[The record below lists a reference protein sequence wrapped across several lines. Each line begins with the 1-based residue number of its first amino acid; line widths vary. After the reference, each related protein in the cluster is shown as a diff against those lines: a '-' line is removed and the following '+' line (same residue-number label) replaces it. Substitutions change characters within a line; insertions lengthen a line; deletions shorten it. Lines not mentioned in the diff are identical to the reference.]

1 MKSTLVISI
10 VTFCIGWTTFF
21 QNSGI
26 EGVVTDAANG
36 EPVLFA
42 TVALYQNGILQNGTE
57 TDLDGKYSFTNLE
70 AGLYDLE
77 FNYVGLK
84 SQRITDVLVAADK
97 LITVDAKLTEDSQM
111 LDEVVVEGYKV
122 PLIEVDNTTSGA
134 TITSTSVSK
143 REARRHKR
151 KMRKGLAGKDKNALP
166 TRAINQI
173 AATSAGVS
181 KNGNISVRGSRGQVR
196 QYNCTD
202 GIRVNPEN
210 AANLLPRQTLEESEP
225 VGFKFD
231 DTFVEEVSNSEGYE
245 KPAENPFVSP
255 LQEAFSTFSL
265 DVDRASYSNIRRMLN
280 HNQMPPPDAVRV
292 EEMVNYFDYNYE
304 EPLGEHPITVHHNYT
319 SCPWN
324 KDHRLLHLSMKA
336 KEVDTSIL
344 PASNLVYLVDVSGSM
359 GSQNKLPLVVK
370 SLKLLVDQLRPEDRV
385 AVVTY
390 AGASAIALPSTSAA
404 DKKTI
409 KEGLERLQ
417 SGGGTAGAQGIKTA
431 YEIAKNN
438 FIEGGNNRVILAT
451 DGDFNIGVSDAN
463 GLEKLIEKKRES
475 GIFLS
480 VLGFGMGNYQDHKM
494 QTLANKGN
502 GNHAYIDSYNEAKK
516 VFVNEFA
523 GTLYTVA
530 KDVKIQIEFNAA
542 HVQSYRL
549 IGYENRMLAKED
561 FNDDKKDAG
570 EVGAGHNVTAIYEII
585 PAGSASEFSAS
596 IDEEIAKKSRTGKQ
610 ADSSQALGYIKCRY
624 KHPDADKS
632 IKFENSIASAETS
645 ITDLDKD
652 IQFSVAVA
660 EFGMNLSQSKFLKT
674 SDLNNCI
681 NQATSNVGD
690 DKEGYRQE
698 LVELM
703 KKYMS
708 LQSIAQQN

>member
-1 MKSTLVISI
+1 M
-10 VTFCIGWTTFF
+10 CI
-21 QNSGI
+21 
-26 EGVVTDAANG
+26 
-36 EPVLFA
+36 
-42 TVALYQNGILQNGTE
+42 
-57 TDLDGKYSFTNLE
+57 
-70 AGLYDLE
+70 
-77 FNYVGLK
+77 
-84 SQRITDVLVAADK
+84 R
-97 LITVDAKLTEDSQM
+97 
-111 LDEVVVEGYKV
+111 
-122 PLIEVDNTTSGA
+122 
-134 TITSTSVSK
+134 
-143 REARRHKR
+143 
-151 KMRKGLAGKDKNALP
+151 
-166 TRAINQI
+166 
-173 AATSAGVS
+173 
-181 KNGNISVRGSRGQVR
+181 
-196 QYNCTD
+196 
-202 GIRVNPEN
+202 
-210 AANLLPRQTLEESEP
+210 
-225 VGFKFD
+225 
-231 DTFVEEVSNSEGYE
+231 
-245 KPAENPFVSP
+245 
-255 LQEAFSTFSL
+255 
-265 DVDRASYSNIRRMLN
+265 DR
-280 HNQMPPPDAVRV
+280 
-292 EEMVNYFDYNYE
+292 
-304 EPLGEHPITVHHNYT
+304 
-319 SCPWN
+319 
-324 KDHRLLHLSMKA
+324 A
-336 KEVDTSIL
+336 KEVDTSTL

-359 GSQNKLPLVVK
+359 NSQNKLPLVVK

-385 AVVTY
+385 AIVTY
-390 AGASAIALPSTSAA
+390 AGASAVALPSTSAS

-409 KEGLERLQ
+409 KQGLERLR

-431 YEIAKNN
+431 YEIAQNN

-451 DGDFNIGVSDAN
+451 DGDFNIGISDAN

-475 GIFLS
+475 DIFLS

-585 PAGSASEFSAS
+585 PTGSESEFSAS

-610 ADSSQALGYIKCRY
+610 ADSSQALSYIKCRY

-632 IKFENSIASAETS
+632 IKFENSIPSAETS
-645 ITDLDKD
+645 ITDLGTD

-660 EFGMNLSQSKFLKT
+660 EFGMNLSQSKYLKT
-674 SDLNNCI
+674 SDLNNCL
-681 NQATSNVGD
+681 NQAMSNVGN
-690 DKEGYRQE
+690 DKDGYRQE